1 MSSADPSKSID
12 DVAVAG
18 SRDAGNW
25 AKLVSQLHVAQEL
38 PPEARNLNVEGRR
51 LSGPTHGFGKLW
63 KKTYAISLG
72 SDVDAKEVI
81 RTWKQ
86 AFPNFWPKKSSFY
99 GPVTGLGPG
108 GVGLINI
115 TVPGR
120 LRVSTGVLVLYAD
133 DESFT
138 FITPEGHQYAGLI
151 TFSAF
156 KRNDETLAQ
165 VEVLIRASDPLWEL
179 GMPIAINRME
189 DKFWKYTLTELAAHF
204 GRGGDVRMEVLCV
217 DNKRQWER
225 WRNVKYNSLVRSA
238 LYAAGTP
245 VRALRKPLSRE

>member
-1 MSSADPSKSID
+1 MSSTNPSKSID
-12 DVAVAG
+12 EVAVAG
-18 SRDAGNW
+18 PRDAGNW
-25 AKLVSQLHVAQEL
+25 AEVVSQLHVAQEL
-38 PPEARNLNVEGRR
+38 PPEAKNLNVEGRR

-72 SDVDAKEVI
+72 SDVDPKEVI
-81 RTWKQ
+81 KTWKQ
-86 AFPNFWPKKSSFY
+86 EFPSFWPKKSWFY
-99 GPVTGLGPG
+99 GPVAGLAPG

-120 LRVSTGVLVLYAD
+120 LKVSTGVLVLYAD

-151 TFSAF
+151 TFSAL
-156 KRNDETLAQ
+156 KRDAETFAQ

-189 DKFWKYTLTELAAHF
+189 DKFWKYTLTSLASRFHAT
-204 GRGGDVRMEVLCV
+204 GEVRMEVACV
-217 DNKRQWER
+217 DAKRQWAR
-225 WRNVKYNSLVRSA
+225 WRNVKHNSLVRSA
-238 LYAAGTP
+238 LYAFATP
-245 VRALRKPLSRE
+245 IRAFRKPAPS